1 MRWREGPEK
10 DYKNNA
16 KSALF
21 SFEYL
26 PNNSQFYPKIDS
38 KSSKRNSL
46 RCSPSRTPWRRR
58 LDLSD
63 CCDESGQHFH
73 LYLGGGDKRREGG
86 GKATQATNER
96 CLVASFDFSSLPR
109 VHAISGVAPFL
120 SLRSGGSIPS
130 PGAPQSPP
138 PLFSSTSLGRRAYAV
153 VESRRSSY
161 SPKTHFPALVRYV
174 RPTERA
180 RRKKQLLWVD
190 PYFTNDARLF

>member
-138 PLFSSTSLGRRAYAV
+138 PLFSSPLGDARTPSLRHDAPPPARA
-153 VESRRSSY
+153 
-161 SPKTHFPALVRYV
+161 KTHFPAFVRAPHGTRETKETSPMG
-174 RPTERA
+174 RPIIHE
-180 RRKKQLLWVD
+180 
-190 PYFTNDARLF
+190 